1 MLSAIKAYALY
12 LVLCGG
18 VFKLTTQ
25 ATGGQVL
32 KGLMKFPGLNEIKA
46 VLFPRNIFY
55 LFIIR
60 SISSSIKQWKEKERL

>member
-1 MLSAIKAYALY
+1 M
-12 LVLCGG
+12 
-18 VFKLTTQ
+18 TTQ